1 MMNRQIVIVSLLF
14 AIWPVVSHAREK
26 MRATTL
32 ALFVAGISSQATAE
46 AIEYVCT
53 FAVRASEEGLEPTEN
68 LKFSLTLD
76 SLTGDAFMTGNNGV
90 SQVFTHRQGDTV
102 TFLRVTTHVW
112 MPASVQV
119 ISERFECVIGCGH
132 V

>member
-76 SLTGDAFMTGNNGV
+76 SLTGDAFIGTRRKT
-90 SQVFTHRQGDTV
+90 SSFRATRFTHFPRCSIPV
-102 TFLRVTTHVW
+102 VW
-112 MPASVQV
+112 PLVDAAL
-119 ISERFECVIGCGH
+119 
-132 V
+132 